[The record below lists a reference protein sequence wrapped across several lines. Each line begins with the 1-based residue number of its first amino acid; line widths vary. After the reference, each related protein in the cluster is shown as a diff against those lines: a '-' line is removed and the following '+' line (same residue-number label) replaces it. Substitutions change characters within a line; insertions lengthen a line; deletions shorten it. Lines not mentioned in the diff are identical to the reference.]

1 MLRADKMANPYLEL
15 DVDEYMEKFE
25 ALEAERDS
33 IANERDSIANER
45 DSLAKEAAEK
55 DQQLE
60 ALQKRVKELEALLS
74 KK

>member
-1 MLRADKMANPYLEL
+1 MLRADKMANSYLEL

-25 ALEAERDS
+25 ALEA
-33 IANERDSIANER
+33 ERDSIANER

>member
-1 MLRADKMANPYLEL
+1 MANPYLEL
-15 DVDEYMEKFE
+15 DVDEYMEKYE
-25 ALEAERDS
+25 ALEA
-33 IANERDSIANER
+33 ERDSIANER